1 MPKFH
6 AHVQHP
12 FGSGYMM
19 QSGDFETVEDAVKRY
34 LELVDADD
42 NPFGRNALERHP
54 EPLRVLLIPAELS
67 GPDAMAYTG
76 FCSVWNEDGSDAF
89 PIDTDT
95 PAYAE
100 VPNPRFKG

>member
-1 MPKFH
+1 M
-6 AHVQHP
+6 QT
-12 FGSGYMM
+12 GS
-19 QSGDFETVEDAVKRY
+19 FRTVEDALTRY

-54 EPLRVLLIPAELS
+54 GAVRVLLIPAELH

-89 PIDTDT
+89 EVEQPE
-95 PAYAE
+95 YVS
-100 VPNPRFKG
+100 VPNPRYQTDQ